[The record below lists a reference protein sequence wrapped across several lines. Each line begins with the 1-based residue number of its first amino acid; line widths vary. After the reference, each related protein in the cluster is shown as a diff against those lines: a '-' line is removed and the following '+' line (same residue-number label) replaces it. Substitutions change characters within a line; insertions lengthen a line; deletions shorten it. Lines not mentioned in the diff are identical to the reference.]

1 MQEFKK
7 KEKENESIKIVR
19 EAVRAGRRECSI
31 PSNFLIRNIYFT
43 LILLCIHQNQ

>member
-7 KEKENESIKIVR
+7 RENESIKKVR
-19 EAVRAGRRECSI
+19 EAVGTGGTECSI
-31 PSNFLIRNIYFT
+31 PSNFLIRDIYFT